1 MELLSPAPDPLGG
14 LPTHVSGGFERMQ
27 GEASTSYNGLEAWRV
42 QQYVNILQ
50 PQRPWLGLYNSFVKV
65 TAPAGGTRAAQDQA
79 LIHKM
84 LPEDFLFEVRRHV

>member
-14 LPTHVSGGFERMQ
+14 LPTHVSSKMQ

-65 TAPAGGTRAAQDQA
+65 TAPGGARTAQDQA

-84 LPEDFLFEVRRHV
+84 LPEDFLFEVRRHVSLT